1 MESQPECR
9 NQGMQHNSISE
20 DLTQTVGYLFLHWNI
35 SSFLLHNVN
44 TYFTQDTRFS
54 KTTEK
59 NTNIDWSSI
68 FLMLL
73 IILIIFLHYYLSLG
87 SRTEAFTDTTAST
100 IIVFLVSHS
109 LIQVVGSIS
118 FKYKIK
124 LSKMGLTLR

>member
-1 MESQPECR
+1 
-9 NQGMQHNSISE
+9 
-20 DLTQTVGYLFLHWNI
+20 
-35 SSFLLHNVN
+35 
-44 TYFTQDTRFS
+44 
-54 KTTEK
+54 
-59 NTNIDWSSI
+59 
-68 FLMLL
+68 MLL